1 MERSQMTTSR
11 LNWLFSVLG
20 CLFLAVLTMWTQ
32 RNQNL
37 EFGTFIDNL
46 FNQVSVFTLTGLF
59 RSDLGLLTTSGKLVF
74 LISIIFGMLTTSFVS
89 ILFVWIPRH
98 RWKEIAHNLQNPR
111 LVGFLVEDLIF
122 LWGSFASLFYLTG
135 LGKISVTAAIF
146 NSLSALANDGVTWG
160 TNNAVPFADCQFL
173 ILTWSFAILVGGLG
187 LPARARFYR
196 WVFETFFGRNF
207 QRFIPTEMVGEKWY
221 VESIVFVTLFV
232 KVMGTIIMYDL
243 ERDNLSPL
251 LCFFH
256 VVSSSTAGFNA
267 VDLGSLSNTTH
278 WLIMALMF
286 IGAAPNSWG
295 GGGFKVFTF
304 LWVVYAVFTVTP
316 VKIKDKNSEKVQS
329 YSRESLVRIG
339 ISTLIIFFS
348 LQIGLVFQPN
358 LDQFKFLFE
367 VVSAFSNTGYSLG
380 LTTQLT
386 VPNMVN
392 LMFIMLIGKIG
403 VISSLYAL
411 APSSEQKLTKSGD
424 VD

>member
-1 MERSQMTTSR
+1 MTTSR
-11 LNWLFSVLG
+11 LNWLFSILG
-20 CLFLAVLTMWTQ
+20 CLFLAILSFWTQ
-32 RNQNL
+32 QSQNQNL
-37 EFGTFIDNL
+37 EFNSFVDHL

-59 RSDLGLLTTSGKLVF
+59 RTDLGLLSTSGKLIF
-74 LISIIFGMLTTSFVS
+74 LVSIIFGMLTTSLVS

-111 LVGFLVEDLIF
+111 LVRFLVEDLIF
-122 LWGSFASLFYLTG
+122 LWVVFGALFYLSG
-135 LGKISVTAAIF
+135 WGKISAPAAIF

-160 TNNAVPFADCQFL
+160 TNNAIPFANCNL
-173 ILTWSFAILVGGLG
+173 LVVVWSLAILIGGLG

-196 WVFETFFGRNF
+196 WVFTFVPGNL
-207 QRFIPTEMVGEKWY
+207 QRFVPIEMVGESWY
-221 VESIVFVTLFV
+221 VEAIVFVTLFV
-232 KVMGTIIMYDL
+232 KVMGTIIMYDF
-243 ERDNLSPL
+243 EKGELSPL

-267 VDLGSLSNTTH
+267 VDLGSLSPASH
-278 WLIMALMF
+278 WLILVLMF

-295 GGGFKVFTF
+295 GGGFKIFTF

-316 VKIKDKNSEKVQS
+316 VKIKDKNSEKIQS

-339 ISTLIIFFS
+339 ISTLIIFLSF
-348 LQIGLVFQPN
+348 QIGLVFQPN
-358 LDQFKFLFE
+358 LNQFKFLFE

-380 LTTQLT
+380 LTTQLS
-386 VPNMVN
+386 VFNMFN
-392 LMFIMLIGKIG
+392 LVFIMLIGKIG
-403 VISSLYAL
+403 VISSLYAI